1 MYISLHMYAIHNQNK
16 KIGFARHQYKRWP
29 GINKIKIINILNEK
43 KSYNGL
49 NINKRKK
56 NMLKKNQT
64 RQVIFLFGVI
74 RYNFHYLKKLLIKF
88 FC

>member
-1 MYISLHMYAIHNQNK
+1 MK
-16 KIGFARHQYKRWP
+16 
-29 GINKIKIINILNEK
+29 K

-49 NINKRKK
+49 NINKRKE
-56 NMLKKNQT
+56 NMLKKNNQT

-88 FC
+88 FS